1 MDILKNALTETVVLP
16 YLSYARRQKYI
27 SKEKYSE
34 SALKGF
40 RKIRK
45 ENFKYT
51 LYLCLQNVSS
61 YAYYNS
67 L

>member
-1 MDILKNALTETVVLP
+1 MAIFKNVLTETVVPSSLP
-16 YLSYARRQKYI
+16 YARGQEKYI

-45 ENFKYT
+45 DVYI
-51 LYLCLQNVSS
+51 
-61 YAYYNS
+61 AS
-67 L
+67 LSPKC